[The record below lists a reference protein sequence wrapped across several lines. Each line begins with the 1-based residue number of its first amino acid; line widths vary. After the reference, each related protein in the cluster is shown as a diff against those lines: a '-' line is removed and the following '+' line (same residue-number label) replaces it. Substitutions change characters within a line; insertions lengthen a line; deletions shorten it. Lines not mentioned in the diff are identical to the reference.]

1 MGATFKLPLQISS
14 WVPVSVA
21 DATEVVIKNN
31 DPSTVDITYTL
42 GYKLESQDTWLHFTG
57 NIRYGV
63 KVEMDGKTVAA
74 DYILSGGMAVFD
86 LDTVISYNIGT
97 VTVFGRSVNI
107 KLSTDLWPILWNTF
121 IKPVIL
127 EHT

>member
-1 MGATFKLPLQISS
+1 
-14 WVPVSVA
+14 
-21 DATEVVIKNN
+21 
-31 DPSTVDITYTL
+31 
-42 GYKLESQDTWLHFTG
+42 
-57 NIRYGV
+57 
-63 KVEMDGKTVAA
+63 MDSKTVAA
-74 DYILSGGMAVFD
+74 DYILSGGMAIFD
-86 LDTVISYNIGT
+86 PDTVISYNIGT